1 MREPP
6 DDNALWPRLIW
17 FAFTFLFTIAVV
29 LIVWGFTVREL
40 APPPSSTLVP
50 LQRGG

>member
-1 MREPP
+1 MRMPP
-6 DDNALWPRLIW
+6 DDDAIWPKLIL

-40 APPPSSTLVP
+40 APPPSSTLAP
-50 LQRGG
+50 LQGGG